1 MAINV
6 TFTKNPNIDFD
17 PQVDTEEGKIYFRK
31 NGIFVDGDQYSVK
44 KSATQTSEGTVRLSD
59 SSFEIAE
66 DGGIIA
72 PTEEGVAATPQLVY
86 NTLATAKTY
95 TDNKVASIPKP
106 SIEQHDK
113 TVNKITRD
121 YIISD
126 DFAIDENNK
135 IYVAWVEIT

>member
-31 NGIFVDGDQYSVK
+31 NGIFVDGDQYSTK
-44 KSATQTSEGTVRLSD
+44 KSATQTSEGTVKLSD
-59 SSFEIAE
+59 SSFEISE
-66 DGGIIA
+66 DGSIIA

-86 NTLATAKTY
+86 NTLATFKAY

-113 TVNKITRD
+113 TVNKITKD

-135 IYVAWVEIT
+135 IYVDWIEIT

>member
-31 NGIFVDGDQYSVK
+31 NGIFVDGDQYSTK
-44 KSATQTSEGTVRLSD
+44 KSATQTSEGTVKLSD
-59 SSFEIAE
+59 SSFEISE
-66 DGGIIA
+66 DSGIIA

-86 NTLATAKTY
+86 NTLVTAKAY
-95 TDNKVASIPKP
+95 TDNKVANIPKP

-113 TVNKITRD
+113 TVNKITKD

-135 IYVAWVEIT
+135 IYVDWFEIT

>member
-31 NGIFVDGDQYSVK
+31 NGIFVDGDQYSTK

-59 SSFEIAE
+59 SSFEISE
-66 DGGIIA
+66 DGGIIV

-86 NTLATAKTY
+86 NTLATAKAY

-113 TVNKITRD
+113 TVNKITKD

-135 IYVAWVEIT
+135 IYVDWFEIT

>member
-6 TFTKNPNIDFD
+6 TFTKNPNINFD

-31 NGIFVDGDQYSVK
+31 NGIFVDGDQYSTK

-59 SSFEIAE
+59 SSFEISE

-86 NTLATAKTY
+86 NTLATAKAY

-113 TVNKITRD
+113 TVNKITKD

-135 IYVAWVEIT
+135 IYVDWVEIT

>member
-31 NGIFVDGDQYSVK
+31 NGIFVDGDQYSTK
-44 KSATQTSEGTVRLSD
+44 KSATQTSEGTVKLSD
-59 SSFEIAE
+59 SSFEISE

-86 NTLATAKTY
+86 NTLAIAKAY
-95 TDNKVASIPKP
+95 TDNEVAIIPKP

-113 TVNKITRD
+113 TVNKITKD

-126 DFAIDENNK
+126 DFTIDENNK
-135 IYVAWVEIT
+135 IYVNWVEIT